1 MKFGDLKECNM
12 KKVFLEKSFT
22 KCGGE
27 TSFRHFYEIL
37 KMGISTDQ

>member
-12 KKVFLEKSFT
+12 KVFLEKSFT

-27 TSFRHFYEIL
+27 TSFRPFYEIL
-37 KMGISTDQ
+37 KMSISMDQ